1 MKKKY
6 VAMLVALAVCLVAIG
21 GYVVYSNW
29 SEIKS
34 DITTTVRTLAK
45 VKDAIR
51 RVKPDAA
58 KIVVQDPNTIL
69 ALAPT
74 NPELASQT
82 ADITRVADLAQRDTS
97 VVNTD
102 TAGVVENQA
111 KTRRAEAVP
120 LKAIVL
126 NNAKQKNIEE
136 QKRASQ
142 EYAEVLKKIEEEKV
156 RAGVLLTAIQTEK
169 QKIAEI
175 DALDREISHTPLFPA
190 VHLVRPVSKR
200 DMDSIIADM

>member
-6 VAMLVALAVCLVAIG
+6 VAMLVALAMCLVAIV
-21 GYVVYSNW
+21 GYVIYSNW
-29 SEIKS
+29 SEITS
-34 DITTTVRTLAK
+34 DITAAVRTLTK

-51 RVKPDAA
+51 RMKPDTA
-58 KIVVQDPNTIL
+58 KIVVQKPETIL
-69 ALAPT
+69 ALAPS
-74 NPELASQT
+74 NPELTSQI
-82 ADITRVADLAQRDTS
+82 ADITRAANLAQRDAD
-97 VVNTD
+97 VVNTE

-169 QKIAEI
+169 QKIAKI
-175 DALDREISHTPLFPA
+175 DALDREISHAPLFPA
-190 VHLVRPVSKR
+190 VHLVRPVSKQ
-200 DMDSIIADM
+200 DMNSIIADM